1 MMSGTNV
8 TQLRQR
14 LQDLEMK
21 LQRFDVELA
30 DDFRALDV
38 AWSELDSVWDGVAY
52 QEFQGSWNDVRAMIL
67 QYVSLSNK
75 YEQFLRERV
84 AWLRRFESGRL

>member
-1 MMSGTNV
+1 MSGTNV

-14 LQDLEMK
+14 LHDLLMK
-21 LQRFDVELA
+21 LERFDVDLEQ
-30 DDFRALDV
+30 DFRALDV

-52 QEFQGSWNDVRAMIL
+52 QEFQGNWNDVRTMIL
-67 QYVSLSNK
+67 QYVSLSTK

-84 AWLRRFESGRL
+84 QWLQRFESGRL